1 VTSDLIHLTFE
12 LGNCLAVNYC
22 CTSHFA
28 DGLANHHHEILEGVL
43 KMIVKLTLV
52 VEWELGKQ
60 GMVLDGMS
68 DHYSEPVEEIR

>member
-1 VTSDLIHLTFE
+1 MT
-12 LGNCLAVNYC
+12 
-22 CTSHFA
+22 
-28 DGLANHHHEILEGVL
+28 
-43 KMIVKLTLV
+43 VKLTLV